1 MIREQEEFEDTC
13 VRGHSIVYKV
23 RYLPSSWSII
33 DNILMLQAHTHLST
47 YHNKSTYHNLVCTT
61 RF

>member
-1 MIREQEEFEDTC
+1 MIREQEEFEDTYLH
-13 VRGHSIVYKV
+13 GHSIVYKV

-47 YHNKSTYHNLVCTT
+47 YHNKSTYQI
-61 RF
+61 